1 MASLFKTGE
10 SWRIDFAIGTNGR
23 RQCIRL
29 GKLNKHAAQSAHQ
42 WIEKLI
48 AAKAMNTTPDPETA
62 NWAGGTDDMLHD
74 RLAAVGLVKPREQ
87 NQTIL
92 AAFGCWR
99 VRNRL
104 LRAVDA

>member
-1 MASLFKTGE
+1 
-10 SWRIDFAIGTNGR
+10 
-23 RQCIRL
+23 
-29 GKLNKHAAQSAHQ
+29 
-42 WIEKLI
+42 
-48 AAKAMNTTPDPETA
+48 MNTTPDPETA